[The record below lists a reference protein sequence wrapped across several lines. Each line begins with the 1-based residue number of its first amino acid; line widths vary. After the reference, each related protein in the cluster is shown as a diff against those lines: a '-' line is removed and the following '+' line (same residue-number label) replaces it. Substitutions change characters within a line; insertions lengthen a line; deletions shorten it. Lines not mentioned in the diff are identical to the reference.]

1 MVLVSFVSE
10 SATAGTDERTLVDFL
25 PFVVGRRTKAPAVE
39 KESAMAE
46 KPTTRLATLNF
57 MVFFVI
63 ICDKFT
69 NNLSLTNYSSALMSC
84 LKNTIVVYDTGTTG
98 MMCANL
104 VVVTHSREF
113 RRFGADI
120 HYPPSRQR

>member
-63 ICDKFT
+63 ICDKLT
-69 NNLSLTNYSSALMSC
+69 NTLSLTNYSSSALMSC
-84 LKNTIVVYDTGTTG
+84 LKNTIVVYDTTG